1 MKKTEEDTPI
11 GVFEALKA
19 TPTPVRYLL
28 GGVLINQLGAF
39 VQTFLVLYLT
49 FRGMS
54 VAAAGLALVAYS
66 AGSIFGTMLGGE
78 FTQRFGPRATI
89 VTAMAGSAPLVAA
102 ISWLSGPGALWPLL
116 VVVGLAG
123 LFTQAYR
130 PAAAVMLSDLM
141 PDRYQVMAFSMMRIA
156 LNIGAALA
164 PLIAAGLILVDWDL
178 LFWIDG
184 GTALVYALLA
194 FVLLPRRPVQEEAG
208 SGAEEGKAPVGE
220 TAASSA
226 APVTETDTATAEPAG
241 RTASGYAAMLRD
253 RKYLYYLAA
262 VLLGSLTYAQGH
274 IALPLEL
281 AADHY
286 PTSFYS
292 TVLTVSSVVLITCE
306 LKITAYLS
314 RLPKHVRV
322 ITGHLVEALGLAVYG
337 LSSRSGAFTIGGA
350 VLVVAG
356 IMIAA
361 PSMFAHPATFP
372 QAVKARYI
380 GTMQAVGGAAGALAP
395 LFGVWLWT
403 QLGSGF
409 WLLCGVVT
417 AVAGLLALAGVRQPR
432 EPVAATGPE
441 ADPAGKA
448 EVVGGA
454 S

>member
-1 MKKTEEDTPI
+1 MKEEETPI

-54 VAAAGLALVAYS
+54 VAAAGLALGAYS
-66 AGSIFGTMLGGE
+66 VGSIFGTMLGAE

-102 ISWLSGPGALWPLL
+102 ISWLSGPGRLWQLL

-184 GTALVYALLA
+184 GTALVYSLLA
-194 FVLLPRRPVQEEAG
+194 FALLPKKTVPQEPEAG
-208 SGAEEGKAPVGE
+208 SGPADGSEPSDGAAPGA
-220 TAASSA
+220 TAAAGEPA
-226 APVTETDTATAEPAG
+226 ADGEPAG
-241 RTASGYAAMLRD
+241 RVASGYTAMLRD
-253 RKYLYYLAA
+253 RKYVFYLAA

-306 LKITAYLS
+306 LKVTAYLS

-322 ITGHLVEALGLAVYG
+322 ITGHLVEAVGLAVYG
-337 LSSRSGAFTIGGA
+337 LSSRSGAFTIAGV

-395 LFGVWLWT
+395 LFGVYAWT
-403 QLGSGF
+403 RLGSGF

-417 AVAGLLALAGVRQPR
+417 AVAGLLALAGVRQPP
-432 EPVAATGPE
+432 EPAPATGPG
-441 ADPAGKA
+441 ADPAGKTEA
-448 EVVGGA
+448 VGGA
-454 S
+454 A

>member
-1 MKKTEEDTPI
+1 MTEDAPVR
-11 GVFEALKA
+11 VFDALKA

-49 FRGMS
+49 FRGAS
-54 VAAAGLALVAYS
+54 VSAAGLSLVAYS
-66 AGSIFGTMLGGE
+66 VGSIFGTMLGAE
-78 FTQRFGPRATI
+78 ITQRFGPRATI
-89 VTAMAGSAPLVAA
+89 MAAMGASAPLVAS
-102 ISWLSGPGALWPLL
+102 ISWLSGPGTLGALL

-141 PDRYQVMAFSMMRIA
+141 PERYQVMAFSMMRIA

-164 PLIAAGLILVDWDL
+164 PLIAAVVILVDWDL

-194 FVLLPRRPVQEEAG
+194 FALLPKKAVEAEGEAEPEAEAAGTAEAG
-208 SGAEEGKAPVGE
+208 AAASGA
-220 TAASSA
+220 AADGRSA
-226 APVTETDTATAEPAG
+226 YAT
-241 RTASGYAAMLRD
+241 MVRD
-253 RKYLYYLAA
+253 RKYLLYLGAI
-262 VLLGSLTYAQGH
+262 LLGSLTYAQGH

-322 ITGHLVEALGLAVYG
+322 ITGHLVEAVGLAVYG
-337 LSSRSGAFTIGGA
+337 LTSRSGAFTIAGA
-350 VLVVAG
+350 VLVVFG

-372 QAVKARYI
+372 AAVKARYI
-380 GTMQAVGGAAGALAP
+380 GTMQAVGGAASALAP
-395 LFGVWLWT
+395 LFGVFLWT
-403 QLGSGF
+403 RLGGGF

-417 AVAGLLALAGVRQPR
+417 AAAGLLALAGVKQPP
-432 EPVAATGPE
+432 EPSPAKD
-441 ADPAGKA
+441 ADAGTEGQP
-448 EVVGGA
+448 EVVGGT